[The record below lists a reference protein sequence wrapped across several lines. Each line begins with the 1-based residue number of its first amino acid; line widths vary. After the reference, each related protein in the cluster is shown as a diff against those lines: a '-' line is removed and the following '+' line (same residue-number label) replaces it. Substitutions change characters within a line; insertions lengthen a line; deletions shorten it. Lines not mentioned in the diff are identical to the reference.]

1 MSTPSGIDF
10 NTKTMR
16 EARASDAINAVVEA
30 ALTAKRATQA
40 PRQYL
45 GASAIGEACERRIQY
60 DYAGAPRD
68 PGKDFEGKTL
78 RIFDRG
84 HSFEELARGWL
95 IDAGFDVSSWSERTK
110 QPHGFSQAD
119 GKFRGHVDGV
129 IVSGPDIAGVGYP
142 CLWEH
147 KALGGKGA
155 REVERHGLKKAKPGY
170 YAQVQ
175 IYMAYLDLT
184 QHPAIFTVT
193 NADTAEQQHLLIP
206 FDPEEAQRQTDKA
219 VRIIQATEAG
229 DLLPRGF
236 AGPDYFECRFCGF
249 SARCWK

>member
-1 MSTPSGIDF
+1 MSAPSGLDF

-16 EARASDAINAVVEA
+16 EARASDAINAVVET

-40 PRQYL
+40 PREYL

-95 IDAGFDVSSWSERTK
+95 IDAGFDVSSWSAKTGA
-110 QPHGFSQAD
+110 PHGFSQAN

-129 IVSGPDIAGVGYP
+129 IVSGPAIPDVGYP
-142 CLWEH
+142 CLWEA
-147 KALGGKGA
+147 KCMGAKGY
-155 REVERHGLKKAKPGY
+155 REIERQGLKKARPGY

-184 QHPAIFTVT
+184 AHPAIFTVT
-193 NADTAEQQHLLIP
+193 NGDTAEQQHLLIP

-229 DLLPRGF
+229 DLLPRAF
-236 AGPDYFECRFCGF
+236 AGPDYFECKFCPFAG
-249 SARCWK
+249 RCWK

>member
-1 MSTPSGIDF
+1 MGALDF

-30 ALTAKRATQA
+30 ALTAKRALQA

-95 IDAGFDVSSWSERTK
+95 IDAGFDVSSWSERTR

-129 IVSGPDIAGVGYP
+129 ILSGPDLRTAGVGYP
-142 CLWEH
+142 CLWEA
-147 KALGGKGA
+147 KAMGAKGA
-155 REVERHGLKKAKPGY
+155 REIERQGLKKARPGY

-184 QHPAIFTVT
+184 AHPAIFTVT
-193 NADTAEQQHLLIP
+193 NADDATQNHLLIP

-229 DLLPRGF
+229 DLLPRAF
-236 AGPDYFECRFCGF
+236 AGPDYFECRFCPF
-249 SARCWK
+249 SGRCWK

>member
-1 MSTPSGIDF
+1 MSAPSGLDF

-30 ALTAKRATQA
+30 ALTAKWATQA
-40 PRQYL
+40 PREYL

-60 DYAGAPRD
+60 DYAGAPSEK
-68 PGKDFEGKTL
+68 PFEPKIL

-95 IDAGFDVSSWSERTK
+95 IDAGFDVSSWSAKTNK
-110 QPHGFSQAD
+110 PHGFSQAN

-129 IVSGPDIAGVGYP
+129 IIDGPAIPDVGYP
-142 CLWEH
+142 AVWEH
-147 KALGGKGA
+147 KALGAKGA
-155 REVERHGLKKAKPGY
+155 REVERQGLKKARPGY

-184 QHPAIFTVT
+184 AHPAIFTVT

-229 DLLPRGF
+229 DLLPRAF
-236 AGPDYFECRFCGF
+236 AGPDYFECKFCPFAG
-249 SARCWK
+249 RCWK